1 MDQQH
6 DRYAPE
12 SHGYHQLSCQPGR
25 ERPAQLHHHDQLAR
39 EIGSGQ
45 PAANG
50 RPGAPDLHAVRGTMS
65 SHPTTTIRRMARGQR
80 GFTLVELM
88 VTVAIA
94 LFLLAGLVTILQN
107 VRATYANQQSLAQ
120 LQDQQ
125 RFAMTVL
132 TDVIQAGGY
141 FPDPLGMTPGSARPA
156 CGAYQVAQAFTGTQG
171 ATDSIGVRYRTA
183 NGDGVILCDGSSNT
197 AAPPGSQLYS
207 NVFTV
212 VPPVGAVPGQLQC
225 TLNGNPALTLV
236 TGVQGLTIYYGV
248 KRNPAVVDYNVDTYL
263 TANQMLLAGAHGNT

>member
-1 MDQQH
+1 
-6 DRYAPE
+6 
-12 SHGYHQLSCQPGR
+12 
-25 ERPAQLHHHDQLAR
+25 
-39 EIGSGQ
+39 
-45 PAANG
+45 
-50 RPGAPDLHAVRGTMS
+50 MS
-65 SHPTTTIRRMARGQR
+65 SHPSTTIWRMARGQR

-94 LFLLAGLVTILQN
+94 MFLLAGLVTILQN

-141 FPDPLGMTPGSARPA
+141 FPDPLGMTPNSALPA
-156 CGAYQVAQAFTGTQG
+156 AGAYQVGQAFTGTQG

-197 AAPPGSQLYS
+197 AVPPGSQLYT

-212 VPPVGAVPGQLQC
+212 VPPAGAVPGQLQC
-225 TLNGNPALTLV
+225 TLTIGAAANAPLTLV

-263 TANQMLLAGAHGNT
+263 TANQMLLAGPNGNDWLNISSVRIVLTFTNPLAGQPGQPGTIIFERVIEVMARAGVHT

>member
-1 MDQQH
+1 
-6 DRYAPE
+6 
-12 SHGYHQLSCQPGR
+12 
-25 ERPAQLHHHDQLAR
+25 
-39 EIGSGQ
+39 
-45 PAANG
+45 
-50 RPGAPDLHAVRGTMS
+50 
-65 SHPTTTIRRMARGQR
+65 MARGQR

-94 LFLLAGLVTILQN
+94 MFLLAGLVTILQN

-141 FPDPLGMTPGSARPA
+141 FPDPLGMTAGTALPA
-156 CGAYQVAQAFTGTQG
+156 AGAYQVGQAFTGTQG

-197 AAPPGSQLYS
+197 AVPPGSQLYT

-212 VPPVGAVPGQLQC
+212 VLPVGAVPGQLVC
-225 TLNGNPALTLV
+225 TLTIGAAANAPLTLV
-236 TGVQGLTIYYGV
+236 TGVQGLTISYGV
-248 KRNPAVVDYNVDTYL
+248 KRNAAVVDYNVDTYL
-263 TANQMLLAGAHGNT
+263 TANQMLLAGPNGNDWLNISSVRIVLTFTNPLAGQPGQPGTIVFERVIEVMARAGVHT

>member
-1 MDQQH
+1 
-6 DRYAPE
+6 
-12 SHGYHQLSCQPGR
+12 
-25 ERPAQLHHHDQLAR
+25 
-39 EIGSGQ
+39 
-45 PAANG
+45 
-50 RPGAPDLHAVRGTMS
+50 MS
-65 SHPTTTIRRMARGQR
+65 SRHSTTIRRMARGQR

-94 LFLLAGLVTILQN
+94 MFLLAGLVTILQN

-132 TDVIQAGGY
+132 TDIIQAGGY
-141 FPDPLGMTPGSARPA
+141 FPDPLGMTAGSALPA
-156 CGAYQVAQAFTGTQG
+156 AGAYQVGQAFTGTQG
-171 ATDSIGVRYRTA
+171 AGVPDSIGVRYVTA
-183 NGDGVILCDGSSNT
+183 GQDRVILCDGSSNN
-197 AAPPGSQLYS
+197 AAVGVPQLYT

-225 TLNGNPALTLV
+225 TLNGNPALALV

-263 TANQMLLAGAHGNT
+263 TANQMLLAGPNGNDWLNISSVRIVLTFTNPLAAQPGQPGTIIFERVIEVMARAGVHT

>member
-1 MDQQH
+1 
-6 DRYAPE
+6 
-12 SHGYHQLSCQPGR
+12 
-25 ERPAQLHHHDQLAR
+25 
-39 EIGSGQ
+39 
-45 PAANG
+45 
-50 RPGAPDLHAVRGTMS
+50 MS
-65 SHPTTTIRRMARGQR
+65 SRHSTTIRRMARGQR

-107 VRATYANQQSLAQ
+107 VRATYFNQQSLSQ

-141 FPDPLGMTPGSARPA
+141 FPDPLGMTPGSALPA
-156 CGAYQVAQAFTGTQG
+156 AGAYQVGQAFTGTQG
-171 ATDSIGVRYRTA
+171 ATDSIGVRYRTG

-197 AAPPGSQLYS
+197 AVPPGSQLYT

-212 VPPVGAVPGQLQC
+212 VPPAPGVLGQLVC
-225 TLNGNPALTLV
+225 TLTIAAAANAPLTLV

-263 TANQMLLAGAHGNT
+263 TANQMLLAGPNGNDWLNISAVRVVLQFNNPLFGQPGQPQFITFERVIEVMARAGVHT

>member
-1 MDQQH
+1 
-6 DRYAPE
+6 
-12 SHGYHQLSCQPGR
+12 
-25 ERPAQLHHHDQLAR
+25 
-39 EIGSGQ
+39 
-45 PAANG
+45 
-50 RPGAPDLHAVRGTMS
+50 MS
-65 SHPTTTIRRMARGQR
+65 SRHSTPIRRMARGQR

-141 FPDPLGMTPGSARPA
+141 FPDPLGMTPGSALPA
-156 CGAYQVAQAFTGTQG
+156 AGVYQVGQAFTGIQG
-171 ATDSIGVRYRTA
+171 AGVPDSIGVRYRTA

-197 AAPPGSQLYS
+197 AVPPGSQLYT
-207 NVFTV
+207 NLFTV
-212 VPPVGAVPGQLQC
+212 VPPAGAVPGQLQC

-263 TANQMLLAGAHGNT
+263 TANQMLLAGPNGNDWLNISSVRIVLTFTNPLAGQPGQPGTIVFERVIEVMARAGVHT

>member
-1 MDQQH
+1 
-6 DRYAPE
+6 
-12 SHGYHQLSCQPGR
+12 
-25 ERPAQLHHHDQLAR
+25 
-39 EIGSGQ
+39 
-45 PAANG
+45 
-50 RPGAPDLHAVRGTMS
+50 MS
-65 SHPTTTIRRMARGQR
+65 SRHSTTIRRMARGQR

-141 FPDPLGMTPGSARPA
+141 FPDPLGMTAGSALPA
-156 CGAYQVAQAFTGTQG
+156 AGAYQVGQAFTGIQG
-171 ATDSIGVRYRTA
+171 AGVPDSIGVRYRTA

-197 AAPPGSQLYS
+197 AVPPGSQLYT
-207 NVFTV
+207 NLFTV
-212 VPPVGAVPGQLQC
+212 VPPAGAVPGQLQC

-263 TANQMLLAGAHGNT
+263 TANQMLLAGPNGNDWLNISSVRIVLTFTNPLAGQPGQPGTIVFERVIEVMARAGVHT

>member
-1 MDQQH
+1 
-6 DRYAPE
+6 
-12 SHGYHQLSCQPGR
+12 
-25 ERPAQLHHHDQLAR
+25 
-39 EIGSGQ
+39 
-45 PAANG
+45 
-50 RPGAPDLHAVRGTMS
+50 MS
-65 SHPTTTIRRMARGQR
+65 SHPSTTIWRMARGQR

-94 LFLLAGLVTILQN
+94 MFLLAGLVTILQN

-141 FPDPLGMTPGSARPA
+141 FPDPLGMTPGSALPA
-156 CGAYQVAQAFTGTQG
+156 AGAYQVGQAFTGTQG

-197 AAPPGSQLYS
+197 AVPPGSQLYT

-212 VPPVGAVPGQLQC
+212 VPPAGAVPGQLQC
-225 TLNGNPALTLV
+225 TLTIGAAANAPLTLV

-263 TANQMLLAGAHGNT
+263 TANQMLLAGPNGNDWLNISSVRIVLTFTNPLAGQPGQQATIIFERVIEVMARAGVHT

>member
-1 MDQQH
+1 
-6 DRYAPE
+6 
-12 SHGYHQLSCQPGR
+12 
-25 ERPAQLHHHDQLAR
+25 
-39 EIGSGQ
+39 
-45 PAANG
+45 
-50 RPGAPDLHAVRGTMS
+50 MS
-65 SHPTTTIRRMARGQR
+65 SRHSTTIRRMARGQR

-141 FPDPLGMTPGSARPA
+141 FPDPLGMTAGSALPA
-156 CGAYQVAQAFTGTQG
+156 AGVYQVGQAFTGIQG
-171 ATDSIGVRYRTA
+171 AGVPDSIGVRYRTA

-197 AAPPGSQLYS
+197 AVPPGSQLYT
-207 NVFTV
+207 NLFTV
-212 VPPVGAVPGQLQC
+212 VPPAGAVPGQLQC

-263 TANQMLLAGAHGNT
+263 TANQMLLAGPNGNDWLNISSVRIVLTFTNPLAGQPGQPGTIVFERVIEVMARAGVHT

>member
-1 MDQQH
+1 
-6 DRYAPE
+6 
-12 SHGYHQLSCQPGR
+12 
-25 ERPAQLHHHDQLAR
+25 
-39 EIGSGQ
+39 
-45 PAANG
+45 
-50 RPGAPDLHAVRGTMS
+50 MS
-65 SHPTTTIRRMARGQR
+65 SPHSTTIRRMARAQR

-94 LFLLAGLVTILQN
+94 MFLLAGLVTILQN

-141 FPDPLGMTPGSARPA
+141 FPDPLGMTPATALPA
-156 CGAYQVAQAFTGTQG
+156 AGAYQVGQAFTGTQG

-197 AAPPGSQLYS
+197 AVPPGSQLYT

-212 VPPVGAVPGQLQC
+212 VPPAGAVPGQLQC
-225 TLNGNPALTLV
+225 TLTIGAAANAPLTLV

-263 TANQMLLAGAHGNT
+263 TANQMLLAGPNGNDWLNISAVRVILQFNNPLFGQPGQPQFITFERVIEVMARAGVHT

>member
-1 MDQQH
+1 
-6 DRYAPE
+6 
-12 SHGYHQLSCQPGR
+12 
-25 ERPAQLHHHDQLAR
+25 
-39 EIGSGQ
+39 
-45 PAANG
+45 
-50 RPGAPDLHAVRGTMS
+50 MS
-65 SHPTTTIRRMARGQR
+65 SHPSTIRRMARGQR

-94 LFLLAGLVTILQN
+94 MFLLAGLVTILQN
-107 VRATYANQQSLAQ
+107 VRATYANQQSLSQ

-141 FPDPLGMTPGSARPA
+141 FPDPLGMTPSSALPA
-156 CGAYQVAQAFTGTQG
+156 AGAYQVGQAFTGNQNAG
-171 ATDSIGVRYRTA
+171 QPDSIGVRYVTR

-197 AAPPGSQLYS
+197 AVPPGSQLYT

-212 VPPVGAVPGQLQC
+212 VPPVGAVPGQLVC
-225 TLNGNPALTLV
+225 TLTIGAAANAPLTLV

-263 TANQMLLAGAHGNT
+263 TANQMLLAGPNGNDWLNISSVRIVLTFTNPLAGQPGQPGTIIFERVIEVMARAGVHT

>member
-1 MDQQH
+1 
-6 DRYAPE
+6 
-12 SHGYHQLSCQPGR
+12 
-25 ERPAQLHHHDQLAR
+25 
-39 EIGSGQ
+39 
-45 PAANG
+45 
-50 RPGAPDLHAVRGTMS
+50 MS
-65 SHPTTTIRRMARGQR
+65 SRHSTTIRRMARAQR

-94 LFLLAGLVTILQN
+94 TFLLAGLVTILQN
-107 VRATYANQQSLAQ
+107 VRATYFNQQSLAQ

-141 FPDPLGMTPGSARPA
+141 FPDPLGMTPATALPA
-156 CGAYQVAQAFTGTQG
+156 AGAYQVGQAFTGTQPAG
-171 ATDSIGVRYRTA
+171 QPDSIGVRYRTA
-183 NGDGVILCDGSSNT
+183 NSDGVILCDGSSNT
-197 AAPPGSQLYS
+197 AVPPGSQLYT

-212 VPPVGAVPGQLQC
+212 VPPAGAVPGQLQC
-225 TLNGNPALTLV
+225 TLTIGAAANAPLTLI

-263 TANQMLLAGAHGNT
+263 TANQMLVAGPNGNDWSNISAVRVILQFNNPLFGQPGQPQFITFERVIEVMARAGVHT